1 MHNSD
6 FLKKIKLKSLWYY
19 SGILVFSNSQ
29 KKKKK
34 SEEWTITATIHAT
47 TFKDVEERRNI
58 ISVSAPNFG
67 IPKARI
73 ISVLL

>member
-1 MHNSD
+1 ME
-6 FLKKIKLKSLWYY
+6 FW
-19 SGILVFSNSQ
+19 FSPIA
-29 KKKKK
+29 KKKKKKEK

-47 TFKDVEERRNI
+47 TFKDVEESRNI